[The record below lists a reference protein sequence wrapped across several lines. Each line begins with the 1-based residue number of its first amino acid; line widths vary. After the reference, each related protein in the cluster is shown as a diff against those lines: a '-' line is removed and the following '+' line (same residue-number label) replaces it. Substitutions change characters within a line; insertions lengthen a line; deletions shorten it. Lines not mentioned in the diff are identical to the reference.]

1 MLATSIHMMRGTPYI
16 YQGEELGM
24 ANPAYKEISDY
35 RDVESINYYG
45 IMQKA
50 GKTQEEALETL
61 RQRSRDNGRTP
72 MQWDAG
78 EYAGFSASRPW
89 LAIPENHAYIN
100 AEAEEQDA
108 DSVLA
113 YYRKLV
119 ALRKEYPVIQEGAI
133 EFLYR
138 EVPGLLAYQRL
149 LGEERLLALNNLTG
163 EPVRLP
169 KTIGC
174 RGFQRLIGNYGEP
187 GELIGELR
195 AYESIVLWKP

>member
-1 MLATSIHMMRGTPYI
+1 
-16 YQGEELGM
+16 
-24 ANPAYKEISDY
+24 
-35 RDVESINYYG
+35 
-45 IMQKA
+45 
-50 GKTQEEALETL
+50 
-61 RQRSRDNGRTP
+61 

-133 EFLYR
+133 EFLSR
-138 EVPGLLAYQRL
+138 ASSI
-149 LGEERLLALNNLTG
+149 
-163 EPVRLP
+163 P
-169 KTIGC
+169 KAAGGRKASC
-174 RGFQRLIGNYGEP
+174 PQ
-187 GELIGELR
+187 
-195 AYESIVLWKP
+195 

>member
-1 MLATSIHMMRGTPYI
+1 
-16 YQGEELGM
+16 
-24 ANPAYKEISDY
+24 
-35 RDVESINYYG
+35 
-45 IMQKA
+45 
-50 GKTQEEALETL
+50 
-61 RQRSRDNGRTP
+61 

-149 LGEERLLALNNLTG
+149 LG
-163 EPVRLP
+163 
-169 KTIGC
+169 
-174 RGFQRLIGNYGEP
+174 NYGEP